1 MNDTSHNFMRV
12 DFRRMMSTLVVLMI
26 SAVCLLATY
35 VLLGFTQGTSKYYA
49 STTTG
54 EVIGLDA
61 LSTPVV
67 TTEFI
72 QQWAQTVARK
82 AYTLNFLS
90 YQQQLQDVRPY
101 FSADGWSAFQAA
113 LAKVGLIDKIQQ
125 EKLYLSAVANGP
137 VVVLNRYLSHGAYSW
152 DVQLPMLVLYS
163 SSSMQVKQQIY
174 VGMTIKRVPELGTPQ
189 GIAVTQFV
197 MGGSTDVR

>member
-1 MNDTSHNFMRV
+1 MLDNTNQFMR
-12 DFRRMMSTLVVLMI
+12 DGYRRMLTALVALML
-26 SAVCLLATY
+26 SATALIGVYIL
-35 VLLGFTQGTSKYYA
+35 VGTMQDSPRYYA

-54 EVIGLDA
+54 EVIGLEA
-61 LSTPVV
+61 LSSPVV
-67 TTEFI
+67 TSEFI
-72 QQWAQTVARK
+72 QQWSQTVARK

-90 YQQQLQDVRPY
+90 FEKQLQDVRPY
-101 FSADGWSAFQAA
+101 FSADGWSAFQAS

-137 VVVLNRYLSHGAYSW
+137 VVILNRYVSHGSYSW
-152 DVQLPMLVLYS
+152 DVQLPMLILFS
-163 SSSMQVKQQIY
+163 SSSMQVKKQIY

-197 MGGSTDVR
+197 MGGLADDK